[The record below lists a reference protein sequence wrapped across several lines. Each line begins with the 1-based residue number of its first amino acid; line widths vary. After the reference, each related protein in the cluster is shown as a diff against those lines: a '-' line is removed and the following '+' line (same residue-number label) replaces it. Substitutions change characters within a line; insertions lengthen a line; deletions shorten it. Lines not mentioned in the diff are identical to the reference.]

1 MERSENQRHGI
12 NQNQLL
18 ALLGFGQ
25 LFPPKSDLIAHSTLS
40 SYRFNAAQ

>member
-1 MERSENQRHGI
+1 MERSEDQRHGI

-25 LFPPKSDLIAHSTLS
+25 VFPPGLDVVDHFNLS
-40 SYRFNAAQ
+40 SET